1 VIATPRAI
9 DIGATAQLAC
19 LLEVNAPKPGN
30 VSPQSRFDDTTYDD
44 FVASSAAINTPL
56 GSAGTRPLG
65 ETILLAVEATRART
79 TRNTYLGII
88 LLLAPLARAAALIAA
103 SREWVHR
110 RIIEAPLLRS
120 SLAQVLDTTTVDD
133 ARHAYSAIRLA
144 APGGLGTAES
154 EDVASEPT
162 MPLTDTMRLA
172 AGRDGIAREYATSF
186 AATFEVALPAFEQ
199 ARTDGLDWNDAIVE
213 TYLTLLATY
222 PDTHIVRRAG
232 SELADEVSSW
242 AREARRDGG
251 TRSALGRATIARMA
265 SALGGNR
272 NRANPGTTADITA
285 AALFVA
291 LLGGAWQSEIGGPD
305 VATR

>member
-1 VIATPRAI
+1 VIATPRPI

-65 ETILLAVEATRART
+65 ETILLAVQETRART
-79 TRNTYLGII
+79 TSNTNLGIV

-103 SREWVHR
+103 NHEWAHSRT
-110 RIIEAPLLRS
+110 IDAALLRS
-120 SLAQVLDTTTVDD
+120 SLEHVLATTTVDD
-133 ARHAYSAIRLA
+133 ARRMYAAIRLA
-144 APGGLGTAES
+144 SPGGLGAAS
-154 EDVASEPT
+154 AQDVADEPT
-162 MPLTDTMRLA
+162 VPLTETMRLA
-172 AGRDGIAREYATSF
+172 ADRDGIAREYATRF
-186 AATFEVALPAFEQ
+186 AATFEVALPELEQ
-199 ARTDGLDWNDAIVE
+199 ARRDGLDWNDAIVE

-222 PDTHIVRRAG
+222 PDTRIVRRAG
-232 SELADEVSSW
+232 AALADEVSSW
-242 AREARRDGG
+242 AREAKRDGA
-251 TRSALGRATIARMA
+251 TRTALGRATIARMA
-265 SALGGNR
+265 DALGGNR

-291 LLGGAWQSEIGGPD
+291 LLGGAWQTETGETD
-305 VATR
+305 DATR

>member
-1 VIATPRAI
+1 VIATPRTI

-44 FVASSAAINTPL
+44 FVASSAAINAPL

-65 ETILLAVEATRART
+65 ETILLAIQETRART
-79 TRNTYLGII
+79 TANTNLGIV
-88 LLLAPLARAAALIAA
+88 LLLAPLARAASLVAA
-103 SREWVHR
+103 SREWGHR

-120 SLAQVLDTTTVDD
+120 SLAQVLENTTVDD

-144 APGGLGTAES
+144 APAGLGTVES
-154 EDVASEPT
+154 EDVANEPT
-162 MPLTDTMRLA
+162 RPLTDTMRLA
-172 AGRDGIAREYATSF
+172 ASRDGVAREYATGFS
-186 AATFEVALPAFEQ
+186 ATFEVALPAFEQ
-199 ARTDGLDWNDAIVE
+199 ARRDGLDWNDAIVE

-222 PDTHIVRRAG
+222 PDTHVIRRAG
-232 SELADEVSSW
+232 AALAHEVSSW
-242 AREARRDGG
+242 AREAQRDGG
-251 TRSALGRATIARMA
+251 TRTALGRATIGRMA
-265 SALGGNR
+265 DALGGNR

-291 LLGGAWQSEIGGPD
+291 LLGGAWQSENGGTD
-305 VATR
+305 AAT